1 MDDPRDLPERI
12 ADCLQ
17 RLDLDLLR
25 LIGRDGDDPD
35 WFDEAHLDDG
45 TAELLAL
52 AEALAAAEDPDL
64 GQGDLDAAVDACV
77 RGLVQE
83 VGFPLVLRTA
93 LHGRIPPVAGR
104 RAELAHALQRALLL
118 GARHAG
124 SGGEVEV
131 RTRRT
136 DDGAEVEIRCQ
147 GAPDPH
153 LRERA
158 LTLRAFVACMR
169 GRCHV
174 TTPPDGALQL
184 VLELPLAVEADL
196 GPS

>member
-25 LIGRDGDDPD
+25 LIERAEVDPD
-35 WFDEAHLDDG
+35 WLDEDGFDDG
-45 TAELLAL
+45 TAELQAL
-52 AEALAAAEDPDL
+52 AAALAAAEEVGDAH
-64 GQGDLDAAVDACV
+64 GDLDAVVDGCV
-77 RGLVQE
+77 RALAQE
-83 VGFPLVLRTA
+83 VGFPLVIRTA
-93 LHGRIPPVAGR
+93 LHGAIPPVAGR
-104 RAELAHALQRALLL
+104 RAELAHALQRALHLA
-118 GARHAG
+118 ARQAG

-136 DDGAEVEIRCQ
+136 DDSAEVEIRCQ
-147 GAPDPH
+147 GEPDPH

-184 VLELPLAVEADL
+184 ALELPLAVEADL
-196 GPS
+196 EP